1 MYVSIYACMYVCM
14 YVYVCIYTYIN
25 IYRYGARR
33 PSSTYLT
40 TEKAMY
46 TGAQQ
51 TVGGSPVLTC
61 LLTSTKVL
69 AY

>member
-1 MYVSIYACMYVCM
+1 M
-14 YVYVCIYTYIN
+14 YVYIYIYIYIYILS

-51 TVGGSPVLTC
+51 TAGGSPVLTC

-69 AY
+69 A